1 MFLSHTA
8 ELRRFP
14 RERSFVAAAE
24 RAVALAG
31 DRVIDMEYFGARD
44 ADPADFCVRT
54 VLSSDVYLG
63 LIGFRYGSLVTN
75 QPETSYTELEFD
87 TATRAGMPRLVFL
100 LDYLAEVPFGE
111 FVDEDHAERQKAFR
125 GRLRESG
132 IITADFRSA
141 GDLETAVLDALVKL
155 RESQRRVVRTGGTG
169 LDPAGGVA
177 GIPGGG
183 GRRRPWML
191 PGDRDDSVPRP
202 ALTAAVLAE
211 VLASAAG
218 GARLVAVREPVV
230 LHGTGGMGKTT
241 LTRAVC
247 RQAEIAETFGGGL
260 LWVTIGET
268 LDGARLAERI
278 NDLSEAL
285 SGVRPTLADPEQAGF
300 HLGTLLGDESRL
312 LVVDDVWNPTQLQPF
327 LLGGAGTVRLVTTRL
342 RDLVPR
348 ARMIEI
354 QAMLPAEAMTLLL
367 RDLGTQAP
375 EAAERLLGVTG
386 RWPVLVRLVNRALVR
401 HVRDGMSLPRAAE
414 RVLRRMRRRGP
425 TGLDV
430 TRAAQRSE
438 AVEATLAASLGLLT
452 GHRLERYLELAVFPE
467 DVEIPRRVLDAYW
480 GTTGDLDPDEVDD
493 LCQELAD
500 LSLVV
505 AYRRSPPSL
514 LLQDVLRT
522 YLRARV
528 GEERLREF
536 EAVLCDALRDTFL
549 PAPAAAPASVPA
561 SAPGASGAP
570 WWLLPESADYAWTHL
585 VGHLVGAGRTAEVAA
600 LVGDLRWTL
609 AKLQR
614 PQLGPVAVQADLAL
628 AATVLPD
635 DPVLAAL
642 RRAIL
647 RNAHLLAPTDP
658 PASLGAVLLSR
669 LDGSPELDD
678 ARSALAPHVALP
690 RLTNRWS
697 RPDQPHPA
705 LRRTFGGHRRWVDGL
720 AVAPDGRMLAS
731 AGRDGTVRLWEVPDG
746 RGQAVLT
753 GHDGEVLGCAF
764 APDGRTVASA
774 GADGTVR
781 TWAVPRVWDD
791 GSAVWTGGLP
801 ADGSSAGGSSA
812 DRSSADRLPVGGS
825 WPGGPGEP
833 DPAVPPRR
841 AAPSQV
847 RRGHVGSVTACAFG
861 PDGDVVLS
869 VGEDGSLRWWD
880 ARGAAC
886 LLAVTVAD
894 VPLRCCVPAPDGGW
908 IAVAGEDGVIRIVD
922 PSTGAPTM
930 TLTGHRGPV
939 LALVVAPDRSW
950 LGSSG
955 QDGTFRRWSMPAGHR
970 IGMLREASGA
980 IRGAAVGP
988 DSRLVATTSRDD
1000 VIRLW
1005 DVSADG
1011 HRADLSGAV
1020 GSRTCVLSPDGTW
1033 AAAADRYGVIRV
1045 WATDVD
1051 LPKPSAGGRDE
1062 PMKGCAVVD
1071 SREPGV
1077 APRVVAYSDDG
1088 TAAAWDLATGERT
1101 GTAIAGAVEMARG
1114 AEVSPDGAW
1123 VLVPETLTALRRWD
1137 PVTGAVAATLTA
1149 DAEITCFALD
1159 PTGTWAVA
1167 TCMDGTLRRWDIA
1180 SGHPSPT
1187 ASQVGRASPVGTAST
1202 GHPDGPPGVPA
1213 GTAHR
1218 GAALACAI
1226 SPDGRWVASGGR
1238 DRGVRLWEAATLRL
1252 RREFTGHTGEILG
1265 VAFSPGGELLVTAA
1279 SDHTARVWRVDDGA
1293 PVVTLTGHVHTVRA
1307 ARFSPDGA
1315 WLATAGGDGAL
1326 RIWDAA
1332 TWRCVA
1338 MMRFDGGARA
1348 CTWLPPAL
1356 GRGLVMAGS
1365 AGLFRYDL
1373 DLDG

>member
-63 LIGFRYGSLVTN
+63 LIGFRYGSLVTGR
-75 QPETSYTELEFD
+75 PETSYTELEFD
-87 TATRAGMPRLVFL
+87 TATRAGIPRLVFL

-111 FVDEDHAERQKAFR
+111 FVDESHAERQKAFR
-125 GRLRESG
+125 SRLRESG
-132 IITADFRSA
+132 IITADFRGA

-155 RESQRRVVRTGGTG
+155 RESQRRMV
-169 LDPAGGVA
+169 
-177 GIPGGG
+177 GGG
-183 GRRRPWML
+183 GAGPAATDAAAGVPRAGGQRRPWML
-191 PGDRDDSVPRP
+191 PGDRDDLVPRP
-202 ALTAAVLAE
+202 ALTSVVLAE
-211 VLASAAG
+211 VLASAADAVNAVNAAG
-218 GARLVAVREPVV
+218 GASGVRPGAFQGPVV

-241 LTRAVC
+241 LTREVC
-247 RQAEIAETFGGGL
+247 RQPEIAETFGGGL

-268 LDGARLAERI
+268 LDGARLADRI

-285 SGVRPTLADPEQAGF
+285 CGVRPTLSDPEQAGF

-312 LVVDDVWNPTQLQPF
+312 LVVDDVWNPAQLQPF
-327 LLGGAGTVRLVTTRL
+327 LQGGAGTVRLVTTRL

-354 QAMLPAEAMTLLL
+354 SAMLPGEAMTLLL
-367 RDLGTQAP
+367 RDLGAQAP

-401 HVRDGMSLPRAAE
+401 HVRDGMSVPRAAE

-430 TRAAQRSE
+430 SRAAQRTE

-480 GTTGDLDPDEVDD
+480 GATGDLDPDEVDD

-505 AYRRSPPSL
+505 TYRRSPPAL

-522 YLRARV
+522 YLRIRV
-528 GEERLREF
+528 GEDRLREF

-549 PAPAAAPASVPA
+549 PAPTAPPA
-561 SAPGASGAP
+561 SAEVPPPGAAVSPSEP

-600 LVGDLRWTL
+600 LVRDLRWTL

-614 PQLGPVAVQADLAL
+614 PQFGPVAVQADLDL

-635 DPVLAAL
+635 EPVLAAL
-642 RRAIL
+642 CRAVL

-669 LDGSPELDD
+669 LDGSPDLDG
-678 ARSALAPHVALP
+678 ARSALAAHVTTP
-690 RLTNRWS
+690 RLNNRWS

-705 LRRTFGGHRRWVDGL
+705 LRRTLGGHRRWVDGL

-731 AGRDGTVRLWEVPDG
+731 VGSDGTVRLWEVPDG
-746 RGQAVLT
+746 RGQAVLS
-753 GHDGEVLGCAF
+753 GHDGEVLDCAF

-781 TWAVPRVWDD
+781 TWAVPRAWDD
-791 GSAVWTGGLP
+791 GSVLW
-801 ADGSSAGGSSA
+801 AGG
-812 DRSSADRLPVGGS
+812 R
-825 WPGGPGEP
+825 GEP
-833 DPAVPPRR
+833 APAVPPSRP
-841 AAPSQV
+841 AASQV
-847 RRGHVGSVTACAFG
+847 LRGHVGSVTACAFS
-861 PDGDVVLS
+861 PDGAVVLS
-869 VGEDGSLRWWD
+869 AGEDGSLRCWD
-880 ARGAAC
+880 ARSAAC

-894 VPLRCCVPAPDGGW
+894 VPLRCCAPAPDGGW
-908 IAVAGEDGVIRIVD
+908 IAVAGDDGVIRICD
-922 PSTGAPTM
+922 PSTGRRTM
-930 TLTGHRGPV
+930 TLTGHLGGV
-939 LALVVAPDRSW
+939 LALTVAPDGSW

-955 QDGTFRRWSMPAGHR
+955 QDGTFRRWSMPAGR
-970 IGMLREASGA
+970 PIGTLREDWGA

-988 DSRLVATTSRDD
+988 DGRLLATTSREG
-1000 VIRLW
+1000 VVRLW
-1005 DVSADG
+1005 DAPAER

-1033 AAAADRYGVIRV
+1033 VAAADRYGAIRL

-1062 PMKGCAVVD
+1062 PMRGCAVVA
-1071 SREPGV
+1071 SGEHGV
-1077 APRVVAYSDDG
+1077 APLVVAYSDDG
-1088 TAAAWDLATGERT
+1088 TAAAWDLATGELT
-1101 GTAIAGAVEMARG
+1101 GTAVAGAVEMARG
-1114 AEVSPDGAW
+1114 VEVSPDGTW
-1123 VLVPETLTALRRWD
+1123 VLVPEKLTALRRWD
-1137 PVTGAVAATLTA
+1137 PVTGAVAGMLTA
-1149 DAEITCFALD
+1149 DAEISGFALD

-1167 TCMDGTLRRWDIA
+1167 TCMDGTLRRWDVA
-1180 SGHPSPT
+1180 TGHPSPT
-1187 ASQVGRASPVGTAST
+1187 VAAAIAAGASEA
-1202 GHPDGPPGVPA
+1202 PA

-1218 GAALACAI
+1218 GAALACAV

-1238 DRGVRLWEAATLRL
+1238 DRTVRLWEAATFRP
-1252 RREFTGHTGEILG
+1252 RREFTGHTDDILG
-1265 VAFSPGGELLVTAA
+1265 IAFSPGGELLVTAA
-1279 SDHTARVWRVDDGA
+1279 ADHTVRVWRVDDGA
-1293 PVVTLTGHVHTVRA
+1293 PVVTLAGHVHTVRA

-1326 RIWDAA
+1326 RIWDAT

-1338 MMRFDGGARA
+1338 MMRFDGGARD
-1348 CTWLPPAL
+1348 CTWLPAGL
-1356 GRGLVMAGS
+1356 GRGLVVAGS
-1365 AGLFRYDL
+1365 AGLFRYDF
-1373 DLDG
+1373 DG

>member
-63 LIGFRYGSLVTN
+63 LIGFRYGSLVTGR
-75 QPETSYTELEFD
+75 PETSYTELEFD

-111 FVDEDHAERQKAFR
+111 FVDETHAERQKAFR
-125 GRLRESG
+125 SRLRESG
-132 IITADFRSA
+132 IITADFRGA

-155 RESQRRVVRTGGTG
+155 RESQRRVARADEAGQAA
-169 LDPAGGVA
+169 AGGATGTPGA
-177 GIPGGG
+177 GGQ
-183 GRRRPWML
+183 RRPWML
-191 PGDRDDSVPRP
+191 PGDRDDLVPRP
-202 ALTAAVLAE
+202 ALTSVVLAE

-218 GARLVAVREPVV
+218 GPGAAGAVLEPVV

-241 LTRAVC
+241 LTREVC
-247 RQAEIAETFGGGL
+247 RQPEIAGAFGGGL

-278 NDLSEAL
+278 NDLSETL

-312 LVVDDVWNPTQLQPF
+312 LVVDDVWNPAQLQPF
-327 LLGGAGTVRLVTTRL
+327 LLGGAGTVRFVTTRL
-342 RDLVPR
+342 RDLAPR

-354 QAMLPAEAMTLLL
+354 PAMLPAEALALLL
-367 RDLGTQAP
+367 RDLGEQAP

-386 RWPVLVRLVNRALVR
+386 RWPVLLRLVNRALVR
-401 HVRDGMSLPRAAE
+401 HVRDGMSATRAAE

-430 TRAAQRSE
+430 SRAAQRTE

-480 GTTGDLDPDEVDD
+480 GATGDLDPDEVDD

-505 AYRRSPPSL
+505 AYRRSPPAL

-522 YLRARV
+522 YLRVRV
-528 GEERLREF
+528 GEDRLREF

-549 PAPAAAPASVPA
+549 PARPDTVAVAVAPSE
-561 SAPGASGAP
+561 P

-600 LVGDLRWTL
+600 LVRDLRWTL

-635 DPVLAAL
+635 EPVLAAL
-642 RRAIL
+642 RRAVL
-647 RNAHLLAPTDP
+647 RNAHLLAPTHP

-669 LDGSPELDD
+669 LDGSPDLDD
-678 ARSALAPHVALP
+678 ARSALAAHVATP

-705 LRRTFGGHRRWVDGL
+705 LRRTLGGHRRWVDGL
-720 AVAPDGRMLAS
+720 AVAPDGRMLVS
-731 AGRDGTVRLWEVPDG
+731 AGSDGTVRLWEVPDG
-746 RGQAVLT
+746 RGQTVLT
-753 GHDGEVLGCAF
+753 GHDGAVLDCAF
-764 APDGRTVASA
+764 APDGRAVASA

-781 TWAVPRVWDD
+781 TWAVPSRR
-791 GSAVWTGGLP
+791 P
-801 ADGSSAGGSSA
+801 AA
-812 DRSSADRLPVGGS
+812 
-825 WPGGPGEP
+825 
-833 DPAVPPRR
+833 
-841 AAPSQV
+841 SQV
-847 RRGHVGSVTACAFG
+847 RRGHVGGVTACAFG
-861 PDGDVVLS
+861 PDGAVLS
-869 VGEDGSLRWWD
+869 VGEDGSLRCWD
-880 ARGAAC
+880 PRSAAC

-894 VPLRCCVPAPDGGW
+894 VALRCCVAAPDGGW
-908 IAVAGEDGVIRIVD
+908 IAVAGDDGVIRILD
-922 PSTGAPTM
+922 PPTGRQATM
-930 TLTGHRGPV
+930 LTGHVGPV
-939 LALVVAPDRSW
+939 LALTVAPDGSW

-955 QDGTFRRWSMPAGHR
+955 EDGTFRRWSMPTGR
-970 IGMLREASGA
+970 PIGTIREDFGA
-980 IRGAAVGP
+980 IRGAAAGP
-988 DSRLVATTSRDD
+988 DGRLLATTSREG

-1005 DVSADG
+1005 DAAAG
-1011 HRADLSGAV
+1011 LHRADLSGAV
-1020 GSRTCVLSPDGTW
+1020 GSRACVLSPDGTW
-1033 AAAADRYGVIRV
+1033 VAAADRYGVIRL
-1045 WATDVD
+1045 WATTDVD

-1062 PMKGCAVVD
+1062 PMRGCVVVA
-1071 SREPGV
+1071 SHERGV
-1077 APRVVAYSDDG
+1077 APRVVAYSDHG
-1088 TAAAWDLATGERT
+1088 TAAAWDLATGELT
-1101 GTAIAGAVEMARG
+1101 GTAVAGTVEMARG
-1114 AEVSPDGAW
+1114 VEASPDGAW

-1137 PVTGAVAATLTA
+1137 PVTGAVGGTLTA
-1149 DAEITCFALD
+1149 DAEISSFALD

-1167 TCMDGTLRRWDIA
+1167 TCMDGTLRRWDVA
-1180 SGHPSPT
+1180 SGLLMP
-1187 ASQVGRASPVGTAST
+1187 
-1202 GHPDGPPGVPA
+1202 GPPA
-1213 GTAHR
+1213 SR
-1218 GAALACAI
+1218 GSAEACAV
-1226 SPDGRWVASGGR
+1226 SPDGRWIAVGGE
-1238 DRGVRLWEAATLRL
+1238 DRSVRLWEAATDRL
-1252 RREFTGHTGEILG
+1252 HRELAGHTGTILG
-1265 VAFSPGGELLVTAA
+1265 VAFSPDGRLLASAA
-1279 SDHTARVWRVDDGA
+1279 ADHTVRVWPVDHDTS
-1293 PVVTLTGHVHTVRA
+1293 VVTLTGHLHTVRC

-1326 RIWDAA
+1326 LVWDAT
-1332 TWRCVA
+1332 TWTCAAV
-1338 MMRFDGGARA
+1338 MRFDGGARD
-1348 CTWLPPAL
+1348 CVWLPPGL
-1356 GRGLVMAGS
+1356 GGGLILACS
-1365 AGLFRYDL
+1365 AGLYRYDL
-1373 DLDG
+1373 DT